1 MSAPNG
7 VFAPSRI
14 AAVRG
19 LAIPRQVFVF
29 RCQTAL
35 IADLLPAPPAGV
47 TSVVKNKRLACNP
60 FVEAVHS
67 VIDTPRIPAPAPGV
81 AMWVSAF
88 SSTHIDHGGKRDHR
102 RQCPRR
108 PPSTMIQA
116 SNAASDVLL

>member
-47 TSVVKNKRLACNP
+47 TSVVKSKRLACNP
-60 FVEAVHS
+60 FVKPFTQSSILRAFRHQHL
-67 VIDTPRIPAPAPGV
+67 
-81 AMWVSAF
+81 VSLC
-88 SSTHIDHGGKRDHR
+88 G
-102 RQCPRR
+102 
-108 PPSTMIQA
+108 
-116 SNAASDVLL
+116 